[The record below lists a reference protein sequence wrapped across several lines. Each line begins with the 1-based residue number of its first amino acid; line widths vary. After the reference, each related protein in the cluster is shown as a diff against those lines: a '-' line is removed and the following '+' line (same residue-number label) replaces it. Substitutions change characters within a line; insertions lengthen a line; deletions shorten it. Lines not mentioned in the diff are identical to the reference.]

1 MTRHQ
6 LHHLGRWLGRSL
18 AVMFIAF
25 VLADGLA
32 AIGVMK

>member
-6 LHHLGRWLGRSL
+6 LHHLAIWIGRTL

-25 VLADGLA
+25 VLSGGLGA
-32 AIGVMK
+32 VGVTK